1 MTDHGAL
8 LRELSGPTRELR
20 QHIPEAWS
28 GFVQLAQNA
37 VADGAI
43 PARIKE
49 AFAVAIAVVDG
60 CEPCIAHHARA
71 AVRQGTTDQE
81 MAEALG
87 VALLMGGGPGSTTA
101 PKAWSAFKEFQADA
115 DSS

>member
-1 MTDHGAL
+1 LTDHDAL

-20 QHIPEAWS
+20 QHIPDAWA
-28 GFVQLAQNA
+28 GFVQLAQSA

-43 PARIKE
+43 SARIKE

-60 CEPCIAHHARA
+60 CDPCIAHHAKA
-71 AVRQGTTDQE
+71 AVRQGTSDAE

-87 VALLMGGGPGSTTA
+87 VALLMSGGPGSTKA
-101 PKAWSAFKEFQADA
+101 PQAWAAFKAFQAENDA
-115 DSS
+115 D